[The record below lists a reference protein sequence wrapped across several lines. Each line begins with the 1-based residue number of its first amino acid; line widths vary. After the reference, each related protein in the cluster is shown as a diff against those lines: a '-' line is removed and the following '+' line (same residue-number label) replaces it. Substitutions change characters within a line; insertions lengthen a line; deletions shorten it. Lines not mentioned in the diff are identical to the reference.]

1 MSEYELWNDLD
12 NIFNA
17 IINYQKKNIEFNN
30 RFINPWIRLGNIYGH
45 QNQNKEAVQAY
56 QQATEIDPDTAQNWK
71 DLGDS
76 QFKNGDYLDANS
88 SYKKAISLDP
98 KAGWP
103 LSNLALTLVTQ
114 GKYEEAIPLYTASI
128 ELLSEDKDKAI
139 IWNRLGN
146 AYRKLN
152 KYEDAYIAFQ
162 KADELDGENT
172 GFSDKLDE
180 YPAGGTVI
188 ASEEI
193 LEQMVVE
200 QPLEAKETPPAEVDK
215 GAVNKARAD
224 GGNAEAAS
232 MQTQV
237 KRKEDSIKDKVS
249 RIPSWLIFNESE
261 QFEKEVASTEKA
273 ITISEDEGADGGQL
287 RQEATFSEPAVTRN
301 ILETD
306 TVPVPAKMNAE
317 MVVNEKIVEKIAD
330 ALKIQNKAY
339 MDMDE
344 EEFAHEESVLW
355 TEANLPEEET
365 GELAYEE
372 YLKDVV
378 EPSTILPAHIHEVNS
393 ESSQTKLSANGEIR
407 IAMDTTNA
415 HVWNEMGN
423 VYFNSGS
430 YDDAIASFSK
440 AIELD
445 RQFAWAYSNLALA
458 YVQIDRIT
466 EAILLYQRSIE
477 LFISDKDKAVTWN
490 RLGNAYRRMNDYS
503 SAIAAYKT
511 ADELDPANTTLS
523 LRSSF
528 GLLGNMSA
536 EPKPAIIA

>member
-17 IINYQKKNIEFNN
+17 VLNYQKKNIEFND
-30 RFINPWIRLGNIYGH
+30 RFINPWVRLGNIYGR

-162 KADELDGENT
+162 KADELDGKNT

-188 ASEEI
+188 APEEI
-193 LEQMVVE
+193 LEQLVVE
-200 QPLEAKETPPAEVDK
+200 QPLEGKETTPAEVDK
-215 GAVNKARAD
+215 GAVNNKARDVD
-224 GGNAEAAS
+224 GGNTEAAS
-232 MQTQV
+232 MQNQV
-237 KRKEDSIKDKVS
+237 KKKENSIKEKAS

-261 QFEKEVASTEKA
+261 QLEKEVASTGKA
-273 ITISEDEGADGGQL
+273 I
-287 RQEATFSEPAVTRN
+287 
-301 ILETD
+301 
-306 TVPVPAKMNAE
+306 
-317 MVVNEKIVEKIAD
+317 
-330 ALKIQNKAY
+330 
-339 MDMDE
+339 
-344 EEFAHEESVLW
+344 
-355 TEANLPEEET
+355 
-365 GELAYEE
+365 
-372 YLKDVV
+372 
-378 EPSTILPAHIHEVNS
+378 
-393 ESSQTKLSANGEIR
+393 
-407 IAMDTTNA
+407 
-415 HVWNEMGN
+415 
-423 VYFNSGS
+423 
-430 YDDAIASFSK
+430 
-440 AIELD
+440 
-445 RQFAWAYSNLALA
+445 
-458 YVQIDRIT
+458 
-466 EAILLYQRSIE
+466 
-477 LFISDKDKAVTWN
+477 
-490 RLGNAYRRMNDYS
+490 
-503 SAIAAYKT
+503 
-511 ADELDPANTTLS
+511 
-523 LRSSF
+523 
-528 GLLGNMSA
+528 
-536 EPKPAIIA
+536 